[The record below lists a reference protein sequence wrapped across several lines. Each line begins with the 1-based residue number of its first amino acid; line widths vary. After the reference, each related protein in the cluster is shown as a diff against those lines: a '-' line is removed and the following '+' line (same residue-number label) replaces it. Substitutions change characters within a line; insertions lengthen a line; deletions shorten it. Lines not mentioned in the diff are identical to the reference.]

1 MQIESPFV
9 ASVNPTNYKSFADYF
24 FTSIVEYG
32 TRIAIVDNNSGKQ
45 WRYVEIE
52 ECTKTCVK
60 RLLELGVTSTT
71 KVALVS
77 ANSALVIFVQ
87 LAISII
93 GAQVSYLNACLS
105 SDELWHIIE
114 VSECTH
120 FIVDA
125 QTALKIEDVRRNKY
139 RNGRIRVVRRLDEVT
154 GDVKLSRLQKRD
166 SRSTMMQ
173 QSRDSNYDSM
183 DSYTKAE
190 TASVLSSQDCKLEEE
205 LIDSNLPT
213 NSTDNHFNEFFVT
226 LLCGSSRFSN
236 PIKIAQNVVIGHLNN
251 LQHSIYGPPTTTDRV
266 LLSLSFHEVFGWYSA
281 FYALLCGAELVITSK
296 PSNKFILKALIEY
309 KITYLPVFP
318 NFVYFLANDLS
329 LENIT
334 LRPHL
339 RTIIVSGAPL
349 DSRLGRQC
357 KERLGV
363 KDIRQIYFSNDFGS
377 PCMFSHVRSDN
388 MDSTGQLLPNVSAR
402 ILQWENKNLCVPRQH
417 GRLFL
422 RYHDATSN
430 GESINTDGFTKTGDA
445 AFYDEAGFI
454 YVLDQTKEIIRYKGA
469 FISPID
475 VERALRFH
483 PGIEDC
489 AVVSRQDHIVNEV
502 PAIFVVKRNSNSMLS
517 TAEVRQH
524 IATAGKIPLFKDLRG
539 CIFFVSEIPRSNGK
553 VVRSQLR
560 QYWDRRR
567 SGSKVDTLNGLSTM
581 PTTIGNH
588 VENRRSSTIPTAVRR
603 GSSVTSRKSTNSS
616 GRLIKK

>member
-1 MQIESPFV
+1 MNCRLITLVDREKNVMQIESPFV
-9 ASVNPTNYKSFADYF
+9 ASVNPANYKSFADYF
-24 FTSIVEYG
+24 FTTIVEYG

-60 RLLELGVTSTT
+60 RLLELGVTSNT

-77 ANSALVIFVQ
+77 ANSSSVIFVQ

-93 GAQVSYLNACLS
+93 GAQVSYLNAFLS

-173 QSRDSNYDSM
+173 QSKDSNYDAI
-183 DSYTKAE
+183 DSYAKAE
-190 TASVLSSQDCKLEEE
+190 TASVLSNQDCKLEED
-205 LIDSNLPT
+205 LVDNINLPT

-226 LLCGSSRFSN
+226 LFCEASRFSS
-236 PIKIAQNVVIGHLNN
+236 PVKIAQNTVIRHLDN
-251 LQHSIYGPPTTTDRV
+251 LRHSLYGPPTTTDRV
-266 LLSLSFHEVFGWYSA
+266 LLYSA

-296 PSNKFILKALIEY
+296 PSNKIILKALIEY
-309 KITYLPVFP
+309 QITYLPVFP

-329 LENIT
+329 LENTT

-349 DSRLGRQC
+349 DPRLGRQC

-377 PCMFSHVRSDN
+377 PCMFSHVRSEN
-388 MDSTGQLLPNVSAR
+388 MDSTGQLLPNVFAR
-402 ILQWENKNLCVPRQH
+402 WENKNLCAARQH

-422 RYHDATSN
+422 GYQNDTTN
-430 GESINTDGFTKTGDA
+430 GDA

-454 YVLDQTKEIIRYKGA
+454 YVLDQTKDIIRYKGE
-469 FISPID
+469 FISPIE

-489 AVVSRQDHIVNEV
+489 AVVSRQDNIANEV
-502 PAIFVVKRNSNSMLS
+502 PAIFVVKRNSNPMLS

-567 SGSKVDTLNGLSTM
+567 SGAKVDTLNGLST
-581 PTTIGNH
+581 ISASLGNPA
-588 VENRRSSTIPTAVRR
+588 ESRRSSTISTAARR
-603 GSSVTSRKSTNSS
+603 GGSVTPRKSSNHP
-616 GRLIKK
+616 GRLAKKRS